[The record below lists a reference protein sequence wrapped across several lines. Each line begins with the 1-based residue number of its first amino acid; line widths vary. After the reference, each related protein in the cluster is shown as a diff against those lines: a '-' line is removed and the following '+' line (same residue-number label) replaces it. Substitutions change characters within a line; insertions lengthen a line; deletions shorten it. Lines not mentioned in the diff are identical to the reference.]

1 MTVSVRL
8 RFSVTGF
15 R

>member
-1 MTVSVRL
+1 MIEDM

-15 R
+15 